1 MASQNLL
8 ENSELFETY
17 EADFKVSFNEA
28 QQKLD
33 AIKNA
38 EGAQRQQAMK
48 DVERATD
55 ECMEIIDQLTIEVQN
70 LPNNQRSSNNSKIR
84 TFRNDIENIKKQL
97 KSFQDDADRFELF
110 GSQSNTKSQQRSQL
124 LKSNA
129 ALERT
134 SERLR
139 ESSRI
144 ASETEQ
150 VGSNIMLD
158 LRAQREQLTN
168 TRNTLFEADGY
179 VDKSIQT
186 LKSMSRRLVANK
198 FISYAIIGVLIILI
212 FLVIAS
218 KFW

>member
-8 ENSELFETY
+8 ENSELFDTY